1 MTSALYRGLND
12 EPCEENCAG
21 ESFSD
26 GQEERPVRFEL
37 CGPPPAEVS
46 PTWTT
51 VTAAASV
58 PRSSTFRNVFCFT
71 IST

>member
-37 CGPPPAEVS
+37 WRS
-46 PTWTT
+46 
-51 VTAAASV
+51 AAG
-58 PRSSTFRNVFCFT
+58 
-71 IST
+71 